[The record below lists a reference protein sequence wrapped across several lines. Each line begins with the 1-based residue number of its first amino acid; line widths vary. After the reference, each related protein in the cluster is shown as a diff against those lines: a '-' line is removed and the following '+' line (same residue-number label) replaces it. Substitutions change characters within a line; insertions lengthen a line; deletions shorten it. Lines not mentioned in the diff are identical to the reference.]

1 MLSNPI
7 ERLRMI
13 SLIEGV
19 SFLVLLTM
27 SVLKR
32 TNDWETG
39 VTVMGPIHGALF
51 VLYIL
56 ATLDVGKRL
65 QWSAGRTAKIA
76 LAAIPPIA
84 PFFVERWLRTQK
96 APAQA

>member
-1 MLSNPI
+1 MNPI
-7 ERLRMI
+7 DRLRTI
-13 SLIEGV
+13 SLVEGV
-19 SFLVLLTM
+19 SFLILLTC

-39 VTVMGPIHGALF
+39 VTVMGPVHGALF
-51 VLYIL
+51 VLYLL
-56 ATLDVGKRL
+56 AAYDLSKKLKWPGAT
-65 QWSAGRTAKIA
+65 TAKVM
-76 LAAIPPIA
+76 LAAIPPFA